1 MGGIARTKAPSG
13 LGRKPIII
21 TVFVSLISLAVF
33 CVFGNVRSVPSP
45 LLSLTLFEEQEERKT
60 SGEERET
67 SGEEREIEYR
77 QAVTSRLHPSIIEN
91 PDRLP
96 RPICRATGGCARPYF
111 PLLMT
116 VECPKQANADVSTSG
131 AWIISANYLYIL
143 DQRLADAILTFV
155 SGDLLELGAG
165 LGCYS
170 HYFRDSRK
178 LSRVVAVEGAS
189 NVAELTGGFVFQ
201 ADLTQ
206 EHNFGHFHWVITLE
220 VAEHIPK
227 QFEDVYIRNIVSTSP
242 YGIIISWALPG
253 QGGVGHV
260 NPQTNEYVIELMSR
274 QGYDFDLKT
283 TQFLRGQADVD
294 WFKRTTMV
302 FTRRPVKK

>member
-1 MGGIARTKAPSG
+1 MKAPSG

-21 TVFVSLISLAVF
+21 VIFVSLISLVVL
-33 CVFGNVRSVPSP
+33 CVFGNVQSVPSP
-45 LLSLTLFEEQEERKT
+45 LLFQEEVGAQSAIRKIT
-60 SGEERET
+60 EEGKEM
-67 SGEEREIEYR
+67 
-77 QAVTSRLHPSIIEN
+77 QAVTSRLHSSVIEN
-91 PDRLP
+91 LDKLP

-111 PLLMT
+111 PHLMF
-116 VECPKQANADVSTSG
+116 VECPKQANAGVSTSG
-131 AWIISANYLYIL
+131 AWIISENYLYIL
-143 DQRLADAILTFV
+143 DKPLADAILTFV

-170 HYFRDSRK
+170 HYFRDSGK

-189 NVAELTGGFVFQ
+189 NVAELTGGFVSQ

-206 EHNFGHFHWVITLE
+206 EHNFGHFDWAISLE

-227 QFEDVYIRNIVSTSP
+227 QFEDIFIANIVNTSP
-242 YGIIISWALPG
+242 YGIILSWALPG

-260 NPQTNEYVIELMSR
+260 NPQTNEYVIKLMSR
-274 QGYDFDLKT
+274 QGYGFDYNKT
-283 TQFLRGQADVD
+283 QHLREHAVLD

-302 FTRRPVKK
+302 FTRRAATM